1 MEESQDPKVRIRQE
15 RELLKLTRGKLIR
28 RAREL
33 LGLSQE
39 ELAPKINAAA
49 ITVSRWER
57 EEGQGPN
64 LFHQRNKAELFGLE
78 VEELG
83 YLPAVADQASQRP
96 WNVPFQRN
104 PYFTGCVCASGQ
116 C

>member
-15 RELLKLTRGKLIR
+15 RERLKLTRGKLIR

-49 ITVSRWER
+49 NTVR
-57 EEGQGPN
+57 
-64 LFHQRNKAELFGLE
+64 L
-78 VEELG
+78 
-83 YLPAVADQASQRP
+83 
-96 WNVPFQRN
+96 
-104 PYFTGCVCASGQ
+104 
-116 C
+116 

>member
-15 RELLKLTRGKLIR
+15 RERLKLTRGKLIR

-39 ELAPKINAAA
+39 ELAPKINAPAN
-49 ITVSRWER
+49 TVSRWER

-64 LFHQRNKAELFGLE
+64 LFHQRNRAELFGGD
-78 VEELG
+78 VEELV
-83 YLPAVADQASQRP
+83 YLPALADKASQRP
-96 WNVPFQRN
+96 WHVPVKRK
-104 PYFTGCVCASGQ
+104 
-116 C
+116 